1 MITPRKQVAT
11 LLRPIIPRAWK
22 LVTSDRAVDLT
33 KTMTVQIKQ
42 RRIIRTPQAPNGA
55 HDIEFVLTVTS
66 PHMDLDKAEDQ
77 LDTAVNVLI
86 HAIDEA
92 GIKWTNADKVAN
104 EDRLA
109 YDITLTLT
117 STN

>member
-1 MITPRKQVAT
+1 MIAPRKQLAS
-11 LLRPIIPRAWK
+11 LLRPVIPRSWK
-22 LVTSDRAVDLT
+22 LVTSDRATDLS
-33 KTMTVQIKQ
+33 KTITVQLKQ

-66 PHMDLDKAEDQ
+66 PNMDLDKAEDQ

-86 HAIDEA
+86 HALDDA
-92 GIKWTNADKVAN
+92 GIRWLNADKVAN
-104 EDRLA
+104 DERLA
-109 YDITLTLT
+109 YDITLTVT